1 MRIVK
6 AVALVG
12 LALGMVEAAKH
23 TVTKGDTLWDISGKY
38 LSNPFKWQGV
48 WKVNPQVKNPHWIYP
63 GDIITLPGD
72 TSRSTAADTA
82 NLAGDAAHAVVDTNG
97 PLSAFPLGPDHQK
110 PPAPMKDD
118 ADRISLVDDIPAKQ
132 MNPEMVLLAPVW
144 LPKPER
150 SVEHRILWEKGG
162 GVRMLL
168 PGHSVHVEM
177 GKKDGVKVGDVLEI
191 LETGTEVATIV
202 KGEMEGR
209 LEQLRAYV
217 VVSEVSQESSLCLVS
232 RIFGNVT
239 AAARVRPS
247 RPVATRTIRDF
258 KPEESKAPVAGVIV
272 NTSNSSLQMPGNYVI
287 LDQGTGAALSQGD
300 VVEFMDVSLA
310 RGQEAWRGFG
320 IVVRS
325 STTHATVFLSGVS
338 DKNIRLGDKAY
349 VIRRAVAD

>member
-12 LALGMVEAAKH
+12 LALGLVEAAKH

-63 GDIITLPGD
+63 GDVITLPGD
-72 TSRSTAADTA
+72 TVGSVVDTTS
-82 NLAGDAAHAVVDTNG
+82 LAGDTARAVVDTNG

-110 PPAPMKDD
+110 PPVALKND

-144 LPKPER
+144 LANPDR
-150 SVEHRILWEKGG
+150 NAEHRILWEKGG
-162 GVRMLL
+162 GVRLLL
-168 PGHSVHVEM
+168 PGHSVHVEI

-191 LETGTEVATIV
+191 IETGTEVATIV

-217 VVSEVSQESSLCLVS
+217 VVSEVSQGSSLCLVS

-247 RPVATRTIRDF
+247 RPVATRAIRDF

-272 NTSNSSLQMPGNYVI
+272 NTSNSTLQMPGNYVI

-300 VVEFMDVSLA
+300 VVEFMDAVLS

-325 STTHATVFLSGVS
+325 SSSNATVFLSGVS